1 MGAATGDITPREN
14 VAMVRELRRLYALLL
29 ACPTCWASGRVK
41 WAHVKSHTEH
51 KWNDRADA
59 LATLGYTLTVRTSRV
74 PGERWRKVRIDGH
87 LTPPIAHSQLC
98 VAGSPARSKG
108 LVISYRSPFALS
120 REDRSRG
127 G

>member
-51 KWNDRADA
+51 KRNDRADA
-59 LATLGYTLTVRTSRV
+59 LATLGYTLTVSARAAYLVSV
-74 PGERWRKVRIDGH
+74 GVR
-87 LTPPIAHSQLC
+87 C
-98 VAGSPARSKG
+98 
-108 LVISYRSPFALS
+108 ALMAT
-120 REDRSRG
+120 
-127 G
+127 